1 MISKELEEMYCKNYH
16 TERVYFTTK
25 IVEQK
30 SACNLDIL
38 VTWFEKW
45 NLLWLSIPK
54 YLVIISLAFTL

>member
-38 VTWFEKW
+38 VTWFEK
-45 NLLWLSIPK
+45 
-54 YLVIISLAFTL
+54 